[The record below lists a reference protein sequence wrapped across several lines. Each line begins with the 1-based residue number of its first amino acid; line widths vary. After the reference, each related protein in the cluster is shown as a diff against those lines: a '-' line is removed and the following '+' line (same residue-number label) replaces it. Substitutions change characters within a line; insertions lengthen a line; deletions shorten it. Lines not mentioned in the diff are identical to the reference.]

1 MTRNIQYQPK
11 ALHLGSFS
19 VCFRSSVDKA
29 AVPADNSAAET
40 ILGFSGDVTEISKAA
55 GLPRAQLSSTMSAII
70 IIILFIII
78 YYYYY

>member
-1 MTRNIQYQPK
+1 MTRGTQHQPK

-29 AVPADNSAAET
+29 AVPADNPATET

-55 GLPRAQLSSTMSAII
+55 GLSWVAKCLQGVNGHAQM
-70 IIILFIII
+70 
-78 YYYYY
+78 